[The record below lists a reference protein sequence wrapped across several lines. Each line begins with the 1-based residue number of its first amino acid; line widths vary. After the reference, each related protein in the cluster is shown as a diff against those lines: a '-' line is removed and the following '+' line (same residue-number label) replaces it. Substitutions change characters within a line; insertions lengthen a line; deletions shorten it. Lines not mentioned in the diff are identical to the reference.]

1 MGIFSRSYVKKR
13 CKLITHTNSS
23 GQTCWPLKILPL
35 SSSTP
40 RDCLPNCGWFTLELF
55 YWLNDDDGYATFNL
69 KHFFLVLWPVCDALS
84 SLFSMMLQT
93 SVHRTKT
100 NIGVT
105 EIMTVTAISR
115 FPFICTRLT
124 KSNFS
129 SNELFW
135 SDEVVLLTTQI
146 MWYKVANPFSKI
158 FRSHDSCEKQLSS
171 RTHEI
176 HICTYQVRR

>member
-1 MGIFSRSYVKKR
+1 MNLGHGWSSNTMQAFSTNAKTRVGIFSRSYVKKR
-13 CKLITHTNSS
+13 CKLITHTNSL

-105 EIMTVTAISR
+105 EIMTVTAISKSPR
-115 FPFICTRLT
+115 HTY
-124 KSNFS
+124 SNF
-129 SNELFW
+129 
-135 SDEVVLLTTQI
+135 
-146 MWYKVANPFSKI
+146 K
-158 FRSHDSCEKQLSS
+158 CE
-171 RTHEI
+171 RTI
-176 HICTYQVRR
+176 LIR